1 MAREEK
7 CVLTNMCMVY
17 DGNRIL
23 VQDRMNPNWPG
34 ITFPGGHI
42 EPKESFVESVIREK
56 YRYIVF
62 FYKTNTYSGELN
74 SSDEGKVFWIERD
87 KLNEYT
93 LAEGFDGM
101 FEVFA
106 NDNLSENYHWFENNE
121 WNMEN
126 K

>member
-1 MAREEK
+1 MIQWLE
-7 CVLTNMCMVY
+7 
-17 DGNRIL
+17 
-23 VQDRMNPNWPG
+23 
-34 ITFPGGHI
+34 
-42 EPKESFVESVIREK
+42 
-56 YRYIVF
+56 IVGYNGWRKQWEF
-62 FYKTNTYSGELN
+62 
-74 SSDEGKVFWIERD
+74 
-87 KLNEYT
+87 T

>member
-1 MAREEK
+1 MIKKKEGGI
-7 CVLTNMCMVY
+7 LY
-17 DGNRIL
+17 DKF
-23 VQDRMNPNWPG
+23 Q
-34 ITFPGGHI
+34 T
-42 EPKESFVESVIREK
+42 
-56 YRYIVF
+56 
-62 FYKTNTYSGELN
+62 
-74 SSDEGKVFWIERD
+74 GKVFWIDRD